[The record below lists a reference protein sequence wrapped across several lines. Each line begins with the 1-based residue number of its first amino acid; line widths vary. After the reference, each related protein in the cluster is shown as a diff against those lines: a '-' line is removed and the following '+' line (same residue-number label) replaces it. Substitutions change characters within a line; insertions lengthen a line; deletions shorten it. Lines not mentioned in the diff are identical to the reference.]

1 MEIPKLGMKYSFV
14 PAAFTAEKSGTP
26 APGGVRIPHRVTGTV
41 TYIHRQHRWFQVTYE
56 IFGNVL
62 KECFKF

>member
-14 PAAFTAEKSGTP
+14 PAAFTADRGGTP
-26 APGGVRIPHRVTGTV
+26 GPGGTRVPSRVTGEV
-41 TYIHRQHRWFQVTYE
+41 TYIHRRHRWFQVTYE
-56 IFGNVL
+56 LFGNVL